1 MTAKRLCCGVLIG
14 AVVLAAGLLPAS
26 GQDTSVPKGDANK
39 LTDFS
44 VLAVTPGEDDESFT
58 LVPVGEG
65 AIDPAALKGV
75 IRSLPGGF
83 LGIKF
88 NRRNVDEEAEAAQC
102 HAACSANADCQRS
115 DYQRPTLERPVGICR
130 LKRLL
135 ERAQSTMAPVA
146 DDTVEI
152 APPAL
157 PTPTHTTSTMPEV
170 TPTAEVAP
178 SPIEEIIPPPPRLG
192 HPLVIAFPLPPRPTP
207 APSDAPSTE
216 IPAAEAITTAGEV
229 PTVEMPTPIEPPR
242 DIVPPPFPP
251 AAEVAPEVPAGSSV
265 AEASEPAAIPSPPA
279 QIATP
284 APRPSFPAARPRGL
298 PLWAVIGAIAF
309 MLGGAGV
316 YWKSHQRRMLTRI
329 TTRLVSNGMDRHVV
343 AVESTDKPD
352 MSLRFIVRN
361 SAAVAAPE
369 TRILAV
375 ADGAFA

>member
-26 GQDTSVPKGDANK
+26 GQDTSVSKRDANK

-44 VLAVTPGEDDESFT
+44 VLAVTPGEDDESFK
-58 LVPVGEG
+58 LVPIGEG

-88 NRRNVDEEAEAAQC
+88 NRRDVDEEAEAAQC
-102 HAACSANADCQRS
+102 HAACTANPDCQRS
-115 DYQRPTLERPVGICR
+115 DYQRPTLERPVGVCR
-130 LKRLL
+130 LKRLI
-135 ERAQSTMAPVA
+135 ERPQSTMAPVA
-146 DDTVEI
+146 DETVEI
-152 APPAL
+152 TQPAASL
-157 PTPTHTTSTMPEV
+157 PTHTTSTLPDAV
-170 TPTAEVAP
+170 PTVEVAAP
-178 SPIEEIIPPPPRLG
+178 PIQEIIPPPPRLG

-207 APSDAPSTE
+207 APADTPSTE
-216 IPAAEAITTAGEV
+216 IPAGEAVTTASEV
-229 PTVEMPTPIEPPR
+229 QVIETPIPIEPPR

-251 AAEVAPEVPAGSSV
+251 AAELAPVVPAEPV
-265 AEASEPAAIPSPPA
+265 IAEASEPVTPPLPPA

-284 APRPSFPAARPRGL
+284 ARRVPSPAARPRGL